1 MLEKIIQK
9 NTEKSEISEQ
19 LKGLREQLTLLEN
32 KIKTAGVPVIIT
44 FDGWSAAG
52 KGSMIAKLI
61 RSLDP
66 RFYKVVSF
74 RAPNEQEKR
83 YAMAVALLADA
94 AEKGEVSYSL
104 TERLVLDADT
114 W

>member
-9 NTEKSEISEQ
+9 NTEKPEISEQ
-19 LKGLREQLTLLEN
+19 LKALREQLTLLEN

-61 RSLDP
+61 RLS
-66 RFYKVVSF
+66 
-74 RAPNEQEKR
+74 
-83 YAMAVALLADA
+83 
-94 AEKGEVSYSL
+94 
-104 TERLVLDADT
+104 
-114 W
+114 

>member
-32 KIKTAGVPVIIT
+32 KIKTAGMPVIIT

-52 KGSMIAKLI
+52 KGSTHVFTMWFPIVHRMSRKSVCHGCGVIGKACRK
-61 RSLDP
+61 
-66 RFYKVVSF
+66 KVSF
-74 RAPNEQEKR
+74 
-83 YAMAVALLADA
+83 L
-94 AEKGEVSYSL
+94 SL
-104 TERLVLDADT
+104 TEAGIVTL
-114 W
+114 

>member
-44 FDGWSAAG
+44 AG
-52 KGSMIAKLI
+52 LPQAKA
-61 RSLDP
+61 R
-66 RFYKVVSF
+66 
-74 RAPNEQEKR
+74 
-83 YAMAVALLADA
+83 
-94 AEKGEVSYSL
+94 
-104 TERLVLDADT
+104 
-114 W
+114 

>member
-32 KIKTAGVPVIIT
+32 KIKTAGMPVIIT

-74 RAPNEQEKR
+74 RAKSVCHGCGVTGR
-83 YAMAVALLADA
+83 RCR
-94 AEKGEVSYSL
+94 KKVSFLS
-104 TERLVLDADT
+104 
-114 W
+114 

>member
-9 NTEKSEISEQ
+9 NTEKSKISEQ

-61 RSLDP
+61 RSLLQGGVISCA
-66 RFYKVVSF
+66 K
-74 RAPNEQEKR
+74 RAGKA
-83 YAMAVALLADA
+83 YAMAVALLAKP
-94 AEKGEVSYSL
+94 AEK
-104 TERLVLDADT
+104 R
-114 W
+114 

>member
-32 KIKTAGVPVIIT
+32 KIKTAGMPVIIT

-66 RFYKVVSF
+66 RFTMWFPIVHRMSRKSVCHGCGVIGKAC
-74 RAPNEQEKR
+74 RKR
-83 YAMAVALLADA
+83 
-94 AEKGEVSYSL
+94 
-104 TERLVLDADT
+104 
-114 W
+114 